1 MLTTSEAASHGVRN
15 GVLARVK
22 AAVVAQCRSCT

>member
-1 MLTTSEAASHGVRN
+1 VLVHYRGSDR

-22 AAVVAQCRSCT
+22 AAVAALRGS